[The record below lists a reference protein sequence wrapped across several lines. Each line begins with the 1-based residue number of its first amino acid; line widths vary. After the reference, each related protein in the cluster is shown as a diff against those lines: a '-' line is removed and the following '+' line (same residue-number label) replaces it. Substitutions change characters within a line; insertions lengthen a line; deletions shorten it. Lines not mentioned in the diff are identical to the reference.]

1 MFVTMRVMRIM
12 RKMRKFLLKRI
23 LIDYSFL

>member
-12 RKMRKFLLKRI
+12 RKTRKFLLKRI